1 MHLNGECLWVGERS
15 EIDAPGAGLCCI
27 ILVDCT
33 LLGAA
38 AALIKAFPDTFIQL
52 PSSTFS

>member
-1 MHLNGECLWVGERS
+1 MQWNGECIWVGEAS
-15 EIDAPGAGLCCI
+15 KIDAPGAGLCCI

-38 AALIKAFPDTFIQL
+38 AALIKAFPNTFI
-52 PSSTFS
+52 